1 MKETKYAQSG
11 MTAIP
16 TRSAAIASGTLRM
29 ALPQSKATTKSELLT
44 LLCVDSSTS
53 SFPPAVVS
61 ALQRSSQTKLQS
73 TRPVISHACGLPGRR
88 MVPGYVP
95 GSKDLDGYPAGPVGS
110 CGGAEKERSS
120 GESGGGRG
128 GERRGSGE
136 VRHNGIFD
144 ENDGTERVLWLS

>member
-16 TRSAAIASGTLRM
+16 TRSAAIASGTPRM

-44 LLCVDSSTS
+44 LLCVDSSTT

-61 ALQRSSQTKLQS
+61 ALQGSSQTKLQS
-73 TRPVISHACGLPGRR
+73 TQPVVCHARGLPGRR

-95 GSKDLDGYPAGPVGS
+95 GSMDVNGYPAVPVGS
-110 CGGAEKERSS
+110 CSGAERGEGGGGGGGA
-120 GESGGGRG
+120 G
-128 GERRGSGE
+128 RGSGE
-136 VRHNGIFD
+136 VRHTGIFD
-144 ENDGTERVLWLS
+144 EQEGTERLLWLS